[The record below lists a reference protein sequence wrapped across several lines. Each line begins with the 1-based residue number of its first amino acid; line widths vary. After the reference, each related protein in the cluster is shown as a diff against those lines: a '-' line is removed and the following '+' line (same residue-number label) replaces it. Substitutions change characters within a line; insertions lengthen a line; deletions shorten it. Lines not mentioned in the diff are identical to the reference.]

1 MNRTR
6 HVGLTIWCMLVAA
19 VLILPTLVV
28 VPLSFTDKA
37 SFNFPPGGWSLRWYE
52 NFWTDEAWVG
62 SLVNST
68 KIALIA
74 SAIATVFGT
83 AAALGLSRWTRR
95 RMSAAMRVVLL
106 ASLAVPGIILGVGM
120 YAVFAYFHIIGTTI
134 GFILAHAL
142 LGLPLVIVSV
152 TATLSSLDRQFERAA
167 EGLGAGP
174 FTVFRKITLPLIAPG
189 VISGAL
195 FAFVFSF
202 DEVMVSLFV
211 KSPFLETLPV
221 KMYASV
227 TDSTDP
233 TIAAAAVMVL
243 TFTTALLGLVL
254 LVLNSRR
261 RNFTRSKS

>member
-1 MNRTR
+1 MNGTR
-6 HVGLTIWCMLVAA
+6 HLGLMIWCMLVAA
-19 VLILPTLVV
+19 ILILPTLIV
-28 VPLSFTDKA
+28 VPLSFSDKA
-37 SFNFPPGGWSLRWYE
+37 SFNFPPSGWSLRWYK
-52 NFWTDEAWVG
+52 NFWSDDAWVG

-68 KIALIA
+68 KIALVA
-74 SAIATVFGT
+74 SAIATVLGT

-95 RMSAAMRVVLL
+95 RMSAALRAILL
-106 ASLAVPGIILGVGM
+106 TSLAVPGIILGVGM
-120 YAVFAYFHIIGTTI
+120 YAVFAYFHLIGTTI

-152 TATLSSLDRQFERAA
+152 TATLAGLDRQFERAA
-167 EGLGAGP
+167 EGLGANAFAV
-174 FTVFRKITLPLIAPG
+174 FTKITLPLIAPG
-189 VISGAL
+189 VISGGL

-221 KMYASV
+221 KMYSSV

-254 LVLNSRR
+254 LVLRSRR
-261 RNFTRSKS
+261 RNMVRSN